1 MKNKSCSFCSVF
13 KCYYGS
19 GEIQT
24 YLPPT
29 ERLNVVAPFIM
40 PEYRDELFDIPIELT
55 YHGKGLVDIVRVI
68 EVFDR
73 ATRSES
79 STVLLQ
85 RCLEEMQSKL
95 QEVSGRSL

>member
-1 MKNKSCSFCSVF
+1 M
-13 KCYYGS
+13 
-19 GEIQT
+19 
-24 YLPPT
+24 
-29 ERLNVVAPFIM
+29 VAPFIM
-40 PEYRDELFDIPIELT
+40 PEYRDELFDIPIEFI
-55 YHGKGLVDIVRVI
+55 YRGKGLVDIVRVI

-95 QEVSGRSL
+95 QEVSGQSL